1 MKVICNT
8 TVISNFAAVNALAIL
23 RDVVRE
29 LHISTEVYAEIQDG
43 LADGCDFYEGLDA
56 QIYPIAPDGWLHL
69 TAFENDAELRL
80 YGQLPTALHRGEASS
95 LAIAAQREWAF
106 LSDDDRARKTARQLG
121 VPVSGTLG
129 VLAQAVEFQHV
140 SLTAA
145 DDLLTKMIA
154 AGYRSP
160 LRSVTELL

>member
-80 YGQLPTALHRGEASS
+80 
-95 LAIAAQREWAF
+95 
-106 LSDDDRARKTARQLG
+106 
-121 VPVSGTLG
+121 
-129 VLAQAVEFQHV
+129 
-140 SLTAA
+140 
-145 DDLLTKMIA
+145 KMIA